1 MFNLKPLWD
10 NLSTQA
16 IILLSIVALAL
27 IVAGVMTQGFG
38 RTIATV
44 AGVFV
49 LIAVILILGN
59 AKEVGQWVKDN
70 IFTGVGG
77 ANTILPWK
85 GAIEPWNITTRES
98 LSNLTRFIR

>member
-59 AKEVGQWVKDN
+59 AKEVGQWIRDN
-70 IFTGVGG
+70 VITVGG
-77 ANTILPWK
+77 TNTILPWK